1 MKIRYFIFIAG
12 IAASLTSISSNVLG
26 QRAAVSQ
33 AYQLTH
39 SIVYDPSPS
48 PDGKKLVYNIV
59 ILGREQLFIM
69 NVDGTGSVQVTSDD
83 ADHEDPAWSPD
94 GKKIAF
100 TYIKDKV
107 ETISIINIDGTGMDS
122 LTPAN
127 VRAIHPNWFP
137 DGSKLAYC
145 TDDDLEPPRKND
157 SDVMVID
164 MANRRLTRL
173 ITGGVNTYPV
183 FSPDG
188 KQLAFRRMVG
198 ETNSEVFL
206 ANADG
211 TGAHN
216 ITNHPAFD
224 GWPAWSP
231 DGSRIAFAS
240 NRNSSYQI
248 FTMNPDGTD
257 VRLLAN
263 TEGRGTA
270 PKWGRDGTR
279 IYFSICRNVDFGVDC
294 QIFAARTKGFVK

>member
-1 MKIRYFIFIAG
+1 MRIRHFIVSAG
-12 IAASLTSISSNVLG
+12 VTVGLLAVPFGLFG
-26 QRAAVSQ
+26 QRSAVSQ

-48 PDGKKLVYNIV
+48 PDGKKLVYSIV
-59 ILGREQLFIM
+59 LLGREQFFIM
-69 NVDGTGSVQVTSDD
+69 NVDGTGSVQLTMDD

-100 TYIKDKV
+100 TYIKDKL
-107 ETISIINIDGTGMDS
+107 ETISLINVDGTGMES
-122 LTPAN
+122 LTPTN
-127 VRAIHPNWFP
+127 VRAIHPNWSP

-145 TDDDLEPPRKND
+145 TDDDLAPPRKND
-157 SDVMVID
+157 SDVMVINI
-164 MANRRLTRL
+164 ATRQITTL

-188 KQLAFRRMVG
+188 KQLAFRRMIG
-198 ETNSEVFL
+198 EMNSEVFL
-206 ANADG
+206 ANVDG

-248 FTMNPDGTD
+248 FTMNPDGSD

-270 PKWGRDGTR
+270 PKWARDGMR
-279 IYFSICRNVDFGVDC
+279 IYFSICKNVDFGVDC
-294 QIFAARTKGFVK
+294 QIFAARTQGFVK